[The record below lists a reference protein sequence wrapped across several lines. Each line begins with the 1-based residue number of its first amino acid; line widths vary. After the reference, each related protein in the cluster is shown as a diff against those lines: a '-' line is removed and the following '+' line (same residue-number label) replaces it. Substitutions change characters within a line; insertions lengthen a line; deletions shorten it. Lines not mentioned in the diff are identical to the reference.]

1 MGFELEMLFNADPI
15 KPAQEVLFP
24 RKKKLVLLD
33 EKLNFKQHAENAI
46 MKVNI
51 VIISTVKKLGYKLP
65 QKSIVT
71 RYKAILQPSTDD
83 GDIIHDKPQNDS
95 FCKKLKFVQYKAG
108 LATAWGHSR

>member
-24 RKKKLVLLD
+24 RKKKLILLD

-46 MKVNI
+46 IKVNI
-51 VIISTVKKLGYKLP
+51 VISTVKKLGYKLS

-83 GDIIHDKPQNDS
+83 GDIIHDKPQNES
-95 FCKKLKFVQYKAG
+95 FCKKLKFVQCKAG
-108 LATAWGHSR
+108 LATAGTI